1 MLGLSRRPLG
11 QLMTL
16 GELMRPRFFALAL
29 LLLFSFEATAQINN
43 PASDQSPV
51 LAKFSF
57 EESAPLKIIRET
69 VPSKPFTVIG
79 PRGAILGQQ
88 DGSFEAWIY
97 PWKIFANFRITAEM
111 QGYSV
116 PIDVNDHSAV
126 IEVRPDH
133 TTITF
138 AHANFTIREI
148 LFAPHNAPDGAGV
161 LAFFE
166 IEAVRPMMLTFQFI
180 PEMKRMWPAL
190 SDDRCSPE
198 WVKTPAGGFY
208 VLHLNFPDHAAALEM
223 PGAEPGIMA
232 PYQERAKSYPTQ
244 FVLHFDPSHDANKL
258 FPLLMATADTVADA
272 NTAQL
277 ATKLASI
284 GHSFQSLYEETG
296 KYYSDFLA
304 QHLTIQTPDK
314 EFDDAFLWAQVSIDQ
329 LKVQVTPGHQET
341 ALVAGFD
348 GSGDSARPGFGWYF
362 GRDSLW
368 TLYAVNANGD
378 FQLTRDQLE
387 FLLRRQTPDGQII
400 HEWSQ
405 TAGIVDWKSLPY
417 MLASSDATPLLL
429 MAANDYLQISGDIA
443 FLNSHWDA
451 LAKAWQFECSHDS
464 DGDGI
469 YENIAGSGWV
479 ESWPPGM
486 PHQEIYL
493 AALDQ
498 QASTA
503 FAKLANS
510 TGHAQLAD
518 DARKRSAHI
527 AQQIEKEYLLPDA
540 NFYAFSRN
548 ADGTLDSSPTIYP
561 AVADWD
567 GTFKLTRAG
576 AMLNRWASQEF
587 STDWGTRD
595 LSPSVSFYDPIS
607 YHQGSVWPLFT
618 GWVAL
623 SEYRNG
629 RTLSGYSHLMQN
641 ADLTWAQDLGAV
653 TELLSGEFYRW
664 LGRSTSHQL
673 WSSAMVV
680 TPTVRGMFGLEWN
693 AAENTLTVTPNL
705 PAQWTEAKIMGV
717 PLGQSHLGI
726 EMRRSAG
733 ALSIRLIGEESRA
746 VKLRTR
752 APGATTINGELRIPL
767 PAVEVGIDHGLPL
780 AGSITSQLKV
790 LDQQPSQRS
799 LHLRLSAP
807 AASHQSLFFR
817 LNGAKA
823 HLRIEGGEASPDSTH
838 LEVKFPTGTGYVEKV
853 VTISW

>member
-1 MLGLSRRPLG
+1 
-11 QLMTL
+11 
-16 GELMRPRFFALAL
+16 MRPPFFALPL
-29 LLLFSFEATAQINN
+29 LLLFSFVATAQLNN

-51 LAKFSF
+51 LAKFPF

-97 PWKIFANFRITAEM
+97 PWKIFANLRITAEM
-111 QGYSV
+111 QDYSV

-138 AHANFTIREI
+138 AHANFTVREI

-166 IEAVRPMMLTFQFI
+166 VEAVRPMTLTFQFI

-198 WVKTPAGGFY
+198 WVKTPTGGFY

-244 FVLHFDPSHDANKL
+244 FVLHFDPAHDANKL
-258 FPLLMATADTVADA
+258 FPLLMATADAVADA

-277 ATKLASI
+277 ATKLASL
-284 GHSFQSLYEETG
+284 GHSLQSLYEETG

-329 LKVQVTPGHQET
+329 LKVQVTPGYQET

-368 TLYAVNANGD
+368 TLYAVNAYGD

-387 FLLRRQTPDGQII
+387 FLLRRQTADGQII

-429 MAANDYLQISGDIA
+429 MAANDYLQVSGDVA

-498 QASTA
+498 QASAA
-503 FAKLANS
+503 FAKLASS
-510 TGHAQLAD
+510 TGHAQLAE

-527 AQQIEKEYLLPDA
+527 AQQIEKEYFLPDA

-576 AMLNRWASQEF
+576 AMLDRWASREF

-623 SEYRNG
+623 SEYRSG

-653 TELLSGEFYRW
+653 TELLSGQFYRW

-726 EMRRSAG
+726 EMRRN
-733 ALSIRLIGEESRA
+733 ALALFIRLTGEGSNA

-752 APGATTINGELRIPL
+752 APGATTTNGELRIPL
-767 PAVEVGIDHGLPL
+767 PAVEVGIDHRLPL

-790 LDQQPSQRS
+790 LEQQPSQRS
-799 LHLRLSAP
+799 LRLRLSAP
-807 AASHQSLFFR
+807 AASHQSLFLR
-817 LNGAKA
+817 LNDPKA
-823 HLRIEGGEASPDSTH
+823 HLHIEGGEASPDSTH
-838 LEVKFPTGTGYVEKV
+838 LEVKFPAGTGYVEKV
-853 VTISW
+853 VSISW